1 MVRKRRILVVTIVA
15 LSLAACS
22 NDDSDATTTEPP
34 VELPAE
40 TAAIEDDADDQSA
53 TGPPY
58 EVSESTISHETTQQ
72 IAVWAPT
79 ADGTWPIITI
89 AHGMGGSHQNMAET
103 ASRLAEE
110 GFVVFAVDY
119 RSTLGAPPDP
129 VQIEKDN
136 ECGFRYSMS
145 VAEEYGGDPTQPI
158 TFVGFS
164 FGASLAMEGA
174 LNAADYGPDGTYD
187 DCFSGVPHADLLV
200 GLAGCYIKTPE
211 GFDTG
216 FDPNRYDGASA
227 DVAIVLVGGS
237 EDDECEAWQSSEAAG
252 LLADSGY
259 NTAYI
264 EIEGS
269 NHFEIIFHDIVDGEY
284 VTVADA
290 PEGEEA
296 VQIILEAIDSQR

>member
-1 MVRKRRILVVTIVA
+1 MVRKRRILVVPIVA

-40 TAAIEDDADDQSA
+40 TAAIGDDADDQSA

-79 ADGTWPIITI
+79 ADGAWPIITI

-103 ASRLAEE
+103 ASRLAQE
-110 GFVVFAVDY
+110 GFVVFAADY

-129 VQIEKDN
+129 VQIEKDV
-136 ECGFRYSMS
+136 ECGFRYTLS
-145 VAEEYGGDPTQPI
+145 VAEEYGGDPTLPI

-164 FGASLAMEGA
+164 FGASVAMEGA
-174 LNAADYGPDGTYD
+174 LNADYGPDGTYD
-187 DCFSGVPHADLLV
+187 DCFSGVRHADLVV
-200 GLAGCYIKTPE
+200 GLAGCYIETPD
-211 GFDTG
+211 GLDAG
-216 FDPNRYDGASA
+216 FDPDRYEAASA

-237 EDDECEAWQSSEAAG
+237 EDDECEAWQSSQAAG
-252 LLADSGY
+252 LLADSGFDTTY
-259 NTAYI
+259 K

-269 NHFEIIFHDIVDGEY
+269 NHFEIIFHDIVNGEY
-284 VTVADA
+284 ITVADA

-296 VQIILEAIDSQR
+296 VQIILEAIASQQ